1 MDRRVSALV
10 TACLVAASSACHA
23 WAPQEVTPEAAV
35 ADAKGHV
42 RVTRTDHS
50 VIELRDAVVVHD
62 SLIGTPIDDKNM
74 RSAIALKDIQSV
86 STREVSAGRT
96 AGLAAGTVLGIIA
109 LLGILTA
116 IALGQ
121 VLSSG

>member
-1 MDRRVSALV
+1 MDRRVSAIV
-10 TACLVAASSACHA
+10 TACLLASSGACHA
-23 WAPQEVTPEAAV
+23 WARQDVTPEAAV
-35 ADAKGHV
+35 ADANGHV

-50 VIELRDAVVVHD
+50 VIELRDAAVVHD
-62 SLIGTPIDDKNM
+62 SLIGTPVDDRNM

-109 LLGILTA
+109 VVGILTA
-116 IALGQ
+116 ILLGQ